1 MKKKYNLF
9 SKSFSQLILLF
20 ICLILIKS
28 SNAKE
33 ISTSI
38 KISNSENEY
47 SGYSLVLNEE
57 CLNLDSNIWTVC
69 EKGPSYWNIE
79 AGLYPSFQYNELDGN
94 FIRLYA
100 LKADT
105 LHGFKT
111 AAIKTKKAYGDGIF
125 ECEARFKGGNASWP
139 AIWMAPSHASTDL
152 ENYYE
157 IDLSEYYELRDNTDV
172 TLHVPES
179 MRDNSRTN
187 FITKKVKINKDDW
200 NKFKCKWDE
209 QSIVVYVN
217 DKEALRFDNNGNPDQ
232 YPLEAFQREFTIIL
246 SMQIHPDS
254 KYLKPYDISQ
264 MPLWMDVRNIKY
276 WKKN

>member
-79 AGLYPSFQYNELDGN
+79 AGLYPSFQYNGILSDYMHLKL
-94 FIRLYA
+94 IHCMDLRL
-100 LKADT
+100 LLSKPRK
-105 LHGFKT
+105 HMEM
-111 AAIKTKKAYGDGIF
+111 AYSNV
-125 ECEARFKGGNASWP
+125 KQ
-139 AIWMAPSHASTDL
+139 DL
-152 ENYYE
+152 
-157 IDLSEYYELRDNTDV
+157 
-172 TLHVPES
+172 
-179 MRDNSRTN
+179 
-187 FITKKVKINKDDW
+187 
-200 NKFKCKWDE
+200 
-209 QSIVVYVN
+209 
-217 DKEALRFDNNGNPDQ
+217 KEAMHHGQPFGWP
-232 YPLEAFQREFTIIL
+232 PLMQVRTLKII
-246 SMQIHPDS
+246 M
-254 KYLKPYDISQ
+254 K
-264 MPLWMDVRNIKY
+264 
-276 WKKN
+276 